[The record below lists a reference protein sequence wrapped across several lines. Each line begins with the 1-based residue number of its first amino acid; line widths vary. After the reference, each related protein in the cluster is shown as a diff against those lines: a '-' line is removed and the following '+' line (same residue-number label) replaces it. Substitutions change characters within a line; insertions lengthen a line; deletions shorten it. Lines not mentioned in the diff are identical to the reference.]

1 MADLENKTNQ
11 TELENQ
17 NTGNQQEPKQE
28 PTMDELLNRI
38 AALETESKQK
48 DATIKKLNLVK
59 DESLKKIGDLT
70 KQVRAKMDA
79 EELANE
85 AAKEEEEA
93 RKQRDAE
100 KDLII
105 ARYQA
110 RDMFRSMGMDG
121 ELLEKTIEAKIAG
134 DESTVN
140 INISK
145 HYEVQ
150 QEKALKDA
158 KAEWLQSRPPVNA
171 GVDDSSGG
179 ITQEQFN
186 RMGYA
191 QRVAFKQQHPEA
203 YKKYSE

>member
-28 PTMDELLNRI
+28 PTMDDLLNRI

-48 DATIKKLNLVK
+48 DAQIKKLSLVK

-145 HYEVQ
+145 HYEAQ
-150 QEKALKDA
+150 QEKALNDA

-171 GVDDSSGG
+171 GVGVNTLTKENFDAMTMTEKTKLKRES
-179 ITQEQFN
+179 
-186 RMGYA
+186 
-191 QRVAFKQQHPEA
+191 PEV
-203 YKKYSE
+203 YERLRSL